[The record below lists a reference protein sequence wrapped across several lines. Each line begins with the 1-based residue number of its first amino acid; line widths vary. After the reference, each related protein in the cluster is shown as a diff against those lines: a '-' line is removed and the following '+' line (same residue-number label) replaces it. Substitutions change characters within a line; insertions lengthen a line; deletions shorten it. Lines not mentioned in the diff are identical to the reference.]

1 MRYIL
6 CCGFMIEVWMLFV
19 TLIWSVVWV
28 LKKYLIHDAHSATV
42 FFWERIFLLF
52 FVCSYMILFG
62 VPFLAPI
69 EIVFYAAL
77 SGLCITLL
85 NALNFRLLRQIEIS
99 SMSAIKELSR
109 LFLGVVVG
117 MAVFHEMPT
126 SLQLAGVL
134 IVAGGTFL
142 ISEVLEVK
150 KVRTMHFAIAI
161 IMMAFFQ
168 GKLVFEKFAL
178 AQMVPVQFVFYLM
191 FFSLVYTT
199 GYILAF
205 KQGFNPGFS
214 RNRVMVLT
222 LSGFLLAL
230 SYVIHSFVLAS
241 GSFIMV
247 NILIT
252 SAVVFNFLS
261 SQAARSFFNADT
273 EASNDGKT
281 IIEKFAASVVV
292 MVGLIVA
299 LM

>member
-1 MRYIL
+1 
-6 CCGFMIEVWMLFV
+6 MIEVWMLFV
-19 TLIWSVVWV
+19 TMIWSVVWV
-28 LKKYLIHDAHSATV
+28 TKKFLMHDAHSATV
-42 FFWERIFLLF
+42 FFWERISLLF
-52 FVCSYMILFG
+52 FICSYMILFG
-62 VPFLAPI
+62 VPFSAPT

-85 NALNFRLLRQIEIS
+85 NALSFRLLRQIEIS

-109 LFLGVVVG
+109 LFLGVFVG

-161 IMMAFFQ
+161 IMMVFFQ

-191 FFSLVYTT
+191 FFSLIYTT
-199 GYILAF
+199 MYIVVF
-205 KQGFNPGFS
+205 REGFNLGFS
-214 RNRVMVLT
+214 RKRVSVLIG
-222 LSGFLLAL
+222 SGFLLAL

-241 GSFIMV
+241 GGFIMV
-247 NILIT
+247 NILLT

-273 EASNDGKT
+273 EVSNDGKT
-281 IIEKFAASVVV
+281 ILEKFAASVVV